1 MGVHYVL
8 EGSVQ
13 RAGPRVRINVQLVDA
28 LTGDHVWAER
38 YDRPFSDILALQDD
52 IVQKIV
58 TTLKLQLILWEQGL
72 LVRERT
78 DNLEAYDYYLR
89 GVSYF
94 SRYTKESN
102 AQARQMFEKAIELDP
117 QYAEA
122 YAYLGYTYWA
132 EWVFGLSAG
141 TQTLERALALAQQ
154 AVALDDSRPEA
165 HSLLSS
171 IHAQKQQYD
180 HALAEMER
188 AIALDPNNADSYV
201 AQAEVLNFAGRPEDA
216 LQMMEQAM
224 RLNPHYPTWYLIES
238 GWAYH
243 LMGRYDEAIAVLKTV
258 LLHNP
263 NMPSAYPLQVFNYLD
278 QWAFQLSDNPQAL
291 NQAFEAAQRA
301 IALNNDSPMAHIV
314 LGYVYLVQKQYDPAL
329 AEIERAVALDSTLAD
344 GYAALA
350 LVLSHIGRPEE
361 ALRAAEQA
369 LRLNPNGVN
378 KYLYVIG
385 TAYDVAG
392 RPEAALIPLQRSV
405 GRYPN
410 FLGAHLELAAV
421 YSELGR
427 EAEAQAEAAE
437 VRRLNPHFSL
447 EVDRQRAPIKDPVT
461 LERLLTALRQ
471 AGLK

>member
-1 MGVHYVL
+1 LQEQG
-8 EGSVQ
+8 
-13 RAGPRVRINVQLVDA
+13 
-28 LTGDHVWAER
+28 
-38 YDRPFSDILALQDD
+38 ILAR
-52 IVQKIV
+52 KA
-58 TTLKLQLILWEQGL
+58 
-72 LVRERT
+72 T
-78 DNLEAYDYYLR
+78 DNLEAYDCYLR
-89 GVSYF
+89 GREYRNRF
-94 SRYTKESN
+94 TKEGN
-102 AQARQMFEKAIELDP
+102 AQARQMLERAIALDSA
-117 QYAEA
+117 YAEA
-122 YAYLGYTYWA
+122 YAELGWTHYV
-132 EWVFGLSAG
+132 EWSFQWSQDPQV
-141 TQTLERALALAQQ
+141 LERALALGQK
-154 AVALDDSRPEA
+154 VIALDDSLARA
-165 HSLLSS
+165 HGLLGFVY
-171 IHAQKQQYD
+171 ARKQQHD
-180 HALAEMER
+180 QAIVEGER

-224 RLNPHYPTWYLIES
+224 RLNPHYPTWYLVES

-263 NMPSAYPLQVFNYLD
+263 NMPSAYPLQASNYLE

-291 NQAFEAAQRA
+291 NQAFEVAQRT

-410 FLGAHLELAAV
+410 LLGAHLELAAV

-461 LERLLTALRQ
+461 LERHLTALHQ